1 MLYPVQDESG
11 LGPCH
16 QLVEQLAP
24 HRVQALHR
32 QAQRPVAVVRIE
44 PLPHVGHG
52 LARQGG
58 RVGVGWGG
66 GGAATSDPGLARG
79 WA

>member
-1 MLYPVQDESG
+1 MLYPVRDESG

-16 QLVEQLAP
+16 QLVEQFAP

-58 RVGVGWGG
+58 AGG
-66 GGAATSDPGLARG
+66 GGMGG
-79 WA
+79 WGCSNE